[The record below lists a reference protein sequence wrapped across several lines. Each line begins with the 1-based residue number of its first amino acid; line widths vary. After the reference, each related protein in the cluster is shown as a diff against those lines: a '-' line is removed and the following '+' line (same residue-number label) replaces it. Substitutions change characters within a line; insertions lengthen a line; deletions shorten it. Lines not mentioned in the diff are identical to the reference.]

1 MLGGSGGDGAAKG
14 GDGQVIA
21 FHLHPEDEWL
31 LNAVPSRLKV
41 GAEGFEGATAG
52 APGRFMING
61 EDAAQANKMV
71 MQPGDKVVLETPGG
85 GGYGK
90 LK

>member
-1 MLGGSGGDGAAKG
+1 MVDRIRPRGRDDQDRAGY
-14 GDGQVIA
+14 
-21 FHLHPEDEWL
+21 
-31 LNAVPSRLKV
+31 RLKV

>member
-1 MLGGSGGDGAAKG
+1 MD
-14 GDGQVIA
+14 VE
-21 FHLHPEDEWL
+21 H
-31 LNAVPSRLKV
+31 
-41 GAEGFEGATAG
+41 
-52 APGRFMING
+52 FMING
-61 EDAAQANKMV
+61 KDAAQANKMV